1 LSKAVGSVISN
12 KRKSVTY
19 VPSVNHSP
27 ELASGASNAFSRAAG
42 AKSMPASRRTSASE
56 HDEELA
62 GHLQGLSLAG
72 ERSTRASP
80 GPGNAPHSILTK
92 GSSRYSKDEALH
104 YGNAFNAGMMLD
116 EQLDKEMHSKHPL
129 VTYLTSILAHHSF
142 PRCYEESSHIGRR

>member
-1 LSKAVGSVISN
+1 
-12 KRKSVTY
+12 VTY

-27 ELASGASNAFSRAAG
+27 ELASGTSNAFSRTAG

-62 GHLQGLSLAG
+62 DHFQGLSLAW

-80 GPGNAPHSILTK
+80 APGSAPHSILTK
-92 GSSRYSKDEALH
+92 GGSRYGNDEALH
-104 YGNAFNAGMMLD
+104 YGNALNAGMMLD

-129 VTYLTSILAHHSF
+129 VTCLTWILAHHSF
-142 PRCYEESSHIGRR
+142 PSCYEESSDIGRQ